1 MRREQRKATFL
12 RAKVRSLH
20 LGDTYDC
27 FTLDVSRGGVR
38 LYVSG
43 QALPKEFT
51 MFLPAKGQTFR
62 CAMVRQDGDCVG
74 AKIVSEIEAEVNA
87 YISGLKEDVA
97 A

>member
-20 LGDTYDC
+20 LGESYDC
-27 FTLDVSRGGVR
+27 FTLDVSKGGVR
-38 LYVSG
+38 LYVIG

-62 CAMVRQDGDCVG
+62 CAIVRQDGDRTG
-74 AKIVSEIEAEVNA
+74 AKIAGEVEGEVNT
-87 YISGLKEDVA
+87 YISGLRASRA